1 MHRTPATRNE
11 RATWTISSPTSVG
24 TAHMGRTRAAACT
37 AVVALALAAM
47 PLAGQATGTQ
57 VTARLGIAVPDDAYQ
72 RKCGHASIALGA
84 DVQGRRQLFAQLSVE
99 HFTGS
104 GGGDVACLPID
115 PARGTA
121 VGGLRLDGA
130 TRVGLGVGVRV
141 QGGPVQLEGVVLGGL
156 IAGRHGYTQLGTDVH
171 RGVMPQVGGQA
182 SLVLVRWMVLSATTS
197 WTRLTLDIIPSAG
210 GVRMARRTWS
220 PMTTA
225 PLGVRW
231 GRGGT
236 GGQE

>member
-1 MHRTPATRNE
+1 
-11 RATWTISSPTSVG
+11 
-24 TAHMGRTRAAACT
+24 
-37 AVVALALAAM
+37 
-47 PLAGQATGTQ
+47 

-130 TRVGLGVGVRV
+130 TRVGLGVGVR
-141 QGGPVQLEGVVLGGL
+141 VLGGL